1 MEVTVKKIVR
11 NVNAD
16 SASVTFFIKHPTV
29 DAAMTTAGLVQLTET
44 DESLVSNAWAQVL
57 PSVTSWIQTTTSSIQ
72 GKTFLVP
79 VVVIQ
84 TSAFNS
90 SATEAAPTDST
101 ATETAPTDAET
112 ASAAQ

>member
-11 NVNAD
+11 NVDAN

-29 DAAMTTAGLVQLTET
+29 DAAMTTAGLVELTET
-44 DESLVSNAWAQVL
+44 DESLVSNAWAQVI
-57 PSVTSWIQTTTSSIQ
+57 PSVTSWIQSTTSSIQ

-84 TSAFNS
+84 TLADS
-90 SATEAAPTDST
+90 S
-101 ATETAPTDAET
+101 ATETAPAASET
-112 ASAAQ
+112 ASTTQ